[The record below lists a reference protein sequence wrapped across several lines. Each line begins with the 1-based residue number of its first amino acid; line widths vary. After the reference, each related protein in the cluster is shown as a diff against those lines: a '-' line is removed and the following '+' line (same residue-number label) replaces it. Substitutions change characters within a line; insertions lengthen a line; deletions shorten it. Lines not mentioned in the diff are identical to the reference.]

1 MKTVRHDAFL
11 SSISD
16 IQTICMTLI
25 IDIHSALR
33 GWDHLIQPWAWLR
46 NSSQIWDQKK
56 RYVLQIKMS
65 NRLSI
70 LIWSS
75 RRSTEASTSFIVNGS
90 RKIAQLNQCFRRT
103 RVSMI
108 KPVFVEMCI
117 LDISDSDVWYTF
129 QIHQSEIRRDSPASD
144 DWHRFSC
151 ICPSLPVGCNKKV
164 RGTSRSKVSPLKSL
178 SSWDSEA
185 TCMFLTIMIKLRKK
199 LCKGIKKLTLTI
211 KPRQL
216 IQNLILWSHRPDT
229 HVSLSMIFF
238 ELTQRLDENTRTQHH
253 TLNWESLIQQSDPN
267 WWHRTKEC

>member
-1 MKTVRHDAFL
+1 MRPLDSTLSLVEKLIPNLRSKKKICSADKDVKQALDLELVLKTIHRGIDFFHSEWFSKDC
-11 SSISD
+11 SIEAMFSED
-16 IQTICMTLI
+16 KSEYDQTCLRW
-25 IDIHSALR
+25 DVHS
-33 GWDHLIQPWAWLR
+33 
-46 NSSQIWDQKK
+46 
-56 RYVLQIKMS
+56 RYIK
-65 NRLSI
+65 
-70 LIWSS
+70 
-75 RRSTEASTSFIVNGS
+75 
-90 RKIAQLNQCFRRT
+90 
-103 RVSMI
+103 
-108 KPVFVEMCI
+108 
-117 LDISDSDVWYTF
+117 DSDVWYTF

-144 DWHRFSC
+144 DWHQFSC

-267 WWHRTKEC
+267 WWHCTKEC